1 MYKIYIGNKTKVSS
15 SSSAIMI
22 TTITA
27 TSPPYIS
34 APDSQSGMS
43 SPKPPPAFH
52 S

>member
-27 TSPPYIS
+27 TSPPYDDKRGTIWLLGEYQ
-34 APDSQSGMS
+34 AQL
-43 SPKPPPAFH
+43 PP
-52 S
+52 